1 MMGGRTGPLAWV
13 ILSRLGAR
21 RRVRSWE
28 TPHCGTPSVCWGWE
42 AWPATPG
49 DPSTHT
55 QPQTLPR
62 VPGRAGH
69 AQPLTSRLQRRQ
81 EQQGQLQGQPHGLA
95 PLPGERT
102 GRALKARR
110 EACGG
115 AGGDSAPGVRT
126 RLLQRMEEGGAFPK
140 PAHPDSDRH
149 FLYQPGFFFSFI
161 AKGLPCGQCRG
172 SHGLGLLAPVFTLG
186 AGPDLRPLGLRP
198 SAPVSCLTSPWLVV
212 SVSLLP
218 GEGAAPI
225 SEGRLLLRCL

>member
-1 MMGGRTGPLAWV
+1 MRG
-13 ILSRLGAR
+13 
-21 RRVRSWE
+21 WE
-28 TPHCGTPSVCWGWE
+28 NLHCGTPSVCWGWE

-49 DPSTHT
+49 DPATHT

-69 AQPLTSRLQRRQ
+69 AQPLTSLKRRQ

-126 RLLQRMEEGGAFPK
+126 RLLQRTEEGGAFPK

-149 FLYQPGFFFSFI
+149 FLYQPGCFFSFI

-172 SHGLGLLAPVFTLG
+172 SHGLGLHAPVFTLG
-186 AGPDLRPLGLRP
+186 AGPDLLPLGLCP
-198 SAPVSCLTSPWLVV
+198 SAPVSRLTSPWLVV

-218 GEGAAPI
+218 GEGVAAGPAQAP
-225 SEGRLLLRCL
+225 SGRGGPGSPPSCSP

>member
-1 MMGGRTGPLAWV
+1 MVASSQGKPLDFSVPSDLEEGARDSEATRRDTEGDPSPSGTSSAGGCMMGGRTGPLAWV

-21 RRVRSWE
+21 RRVRGWE

-126 RLLQRMEEGGAFPK
+126 RLLQRTEEGG
-140 PAHPDSDRH
+140 
-149 FLYQPGFFFSFI
+149 
-161 AKGLPCGQCRG
+161 GLPQ
-172 SHGLGLLAPVFTLG
+172 T
-186 AGPDLRPLGLRP
+186 RPPRQ
-198 SAPVSCLTSPWLVV
+198 
-212 SVSLLP
+212 
-218 GEGAAPI
+218 
-225 SEGRLLLRCL
+225 